1 MSSANIALGAP
12 LDNSLKA
19 GRREWLGLAVLAL
32 PCLVMVMDFT
42 ILTLAVPTLT
52 QDLQPTPTQ
61 LLWIV
66 DVYGFLVAGLLIT
79 MGNIG
84 DRIGRR
90 RLLLIGGGCFG
101 IASMLAA
108 FSTSAEMLITARAI
122 LGLAGATLAPSTL
135 ALIRSMFHDGAQR
148 ARAISIWASTFAAGG
163 VMGPVVAGVMLRYFW
178 WGSAFLIAVPV
189 MAALVLAG
197 PRLLPEFRDPSQG
210 RVDLFSAGLS
220 LAAVLSFIYGLKHF
234 ARGGTRVVGR
244 RVRRDRAGD
253 RRCLRSTAGEA
264 RPSSHRPRAVPR
276 PRFASTLAVLAA
288 SAFVMFGASFYVAQ
302 YLQFVLG
309 LSPLQAGLCL
319 APATAAVIVGA
330 QLAPSLARRFDDTVI
345 MAAGLGV
352 SAVGFAL
359 LTQVDAH
366 DLPLL
371 VASYF
376 TMSLGVG
383 PLTAICPGLIV
394 GTAPSRTRRCRRVA
408 VLNER
413 RVRRGTRAGDA
424 RQPRRRRVPGG
435 PGDATRPVR
444 RRGRIDARLARYRS
458 PSVHGPSA
466 ARRSRRGGG
475 GTRCL
480 HDRFRGGRRRLR
492 GPGRDDGRSFDR
504 FTSLGAAHDHGRRP
518 GA

>member
-1 MSSANIALGAP
+1 MDP
-12 LDNSLKA
+12 LMFDNSMKA

-90 RLLLIGGGCFG
+90 RLLLIGGACFG

-234 ARGGTRVVGR
+234 AQAGLAWSGVEFVVIGLVIGAVF
-244 RVRRDRAGD
+244 VRRQARLDHPLIDLALFRA
-253 RRCLRSTAGEA
+253 
-264 RPSSHRPRAVPR
+264 

-394 GTAPSRTRRCRRVA
+394 GTAPPERAGAAASLSSTSAEFGGALGLAMLGSLGVAVYRVA
-408 VLNER
+408 LAMPPGLSAGAAASTHDSL
-413 RVRRGTRAGDA
+413 GTALQASTHLPPLAGA
-424 RQPRRRRVPGG
+424 GVV
-435 PGDATRPVR
+435 A
-444 RRGRIDARLARYRS
+444 
-458 PSVHGPSA
+458 A
-466 ARRSRRGGG
+466 ARDAF
-475 GTRCL
+475 TTAFVVVAAVC
-480 HDRFRGGRRRLR
+480 R
-492 GPGRDDGRSFDR
+492 GPGRDDGRSSDR
-504 FTSLGAAHDHGRRP
+504 LASLGAAHDHGRRP
-518 GA
+518 RA